1 MAAITPVRLTV
12 DRHAL
17 TVLGRVFDA
26 AQPAE
31 GCALL
36 LGTTGPSW
44 HLRSVWPCLNVWPQP
59 AERSRRFS
67 LDPREQLLAQRW
79 ARQRGL
85 AVLGA
90 GHSHPCSAPV
100 PSAVDRELTVAPAL
114 LLIAGRAPESPRW
127 CWECW
132 WLPESEP
139 DDPAATPQRLP
150 WTMDG

>member
-17 TVLGRVFDA
+17 TVLSRVVTA
-26 AQPAE
+26 ALPDE

-44 HLRSVWPCLNVWPQP
+44 HVQRIWPALNSWPR
-59 AERSRRFS
+59 AADRARRFC

-79 ARQRGL
+79 ARQHGM

-90 GHSHPCSAPV
+90 AHSHPTSVPV
-100 PSAVDRELTVAPAL
+100 PSATDAALTLAPAL
-114 LLIAGRAPESPRW
+114 MLIAGRAEGQCGWSWR
-127 CWECW
+127 CW

-139 DDPAATPQRLP
+139 GDPPVPALRLP
-150 WTMDG
+150 WTMDA

>member
-17 TVLGRVFDA
+17 TVLSRVLDA
-26 AQPAE
+26 ALPAE

-36 LGTTGPSW
+36 LGTTGPRW
-44 HLRSVWPCLNVWPQP
+44 HLRQVWPCLNVWPRP
-59 AERSRRFS
+59 SERHRRFS

-85 AVLGA
+85 VVLGA

-100 PSAVDRELTVAPAL
+100 PSAVDCALTLAPAL
-114 LLIAGRAPESPRW
+114 LLIAGQDGKTRGWS
-127 CWECW
+127 WEFW
-132 WLPESEP
+132 WLPGSEP
-139 DDPAATPQRLP
+139 GDFPAAPQRLP
-150 WTMDG
+150 WTMDA